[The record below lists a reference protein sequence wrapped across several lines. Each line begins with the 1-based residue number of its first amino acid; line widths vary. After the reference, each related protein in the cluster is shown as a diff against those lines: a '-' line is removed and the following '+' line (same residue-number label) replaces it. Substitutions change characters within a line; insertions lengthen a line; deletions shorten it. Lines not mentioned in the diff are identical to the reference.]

1 MISEIINAVGQDN
14 FQAIIALLVTTLLG
28 KSSWDMYTS
37 KALVKKMDV
46 DESVASLKKEIQAQ
60 IDEAREQMKL
70 AKDELVGELKTDV
83 AGAKKQVDVIAKKFD
98 AMESKFKSFEDKTDD
113 LSSKVTGVLDKV
125 IDRPRV
131 SRDEARRLKDSIKK
145 N

>member
-1 MISEIINAVGQDN
+1 MVSEIISAIGQDN

-37 KALVKKMDV
+37 KTLVKKMDV
-46 DESVASLKKEIQAQ
+46 DESVSALKKEIQAQ

-70 AKDELVGELKTDV
+70 AKDELVGELKSDV
-83 AGAKKQVDVIAKKFD
+83 ADAKKQATVVSKKFD
-98 AMESKFKSFEDKTDD
+98 EIESKFKSFEVRTED
-113 LSSKVTGVLDKV
+113 LNSKVTGVLDKV